1 MYNMFDIIYTI
12 IVIAMTVALVGG
24 FIYWLIRRSKKQT

>member
-1 MYNMFDIIYTI
+1 MIYTI
-12 IVIAMTVALVGG
+12 IVIAVTVALLGS

>member
-1 MYNMFDIIYTI
+1 MFDMIYTI
-12 IVIAMTVALVGG
+12 IVIAVTVALLGS

>member
-1 MYNMFDIIYTI
+1 MIYTI

-24 FIYWLIRRSKKQT
+24 FIYWFIRRSKKQT

>member
-1 MYNMFDIIYTI
+1 MFDMIYTI
-12 IVIAMTVALVGG
+12 IVIAVTVALLGG

>member
-1 MYNMFDIIYTI
+1 MYNNFDIMYTI
-12 IVIAMTVALVGG
+12 IVIAMTVALLGS